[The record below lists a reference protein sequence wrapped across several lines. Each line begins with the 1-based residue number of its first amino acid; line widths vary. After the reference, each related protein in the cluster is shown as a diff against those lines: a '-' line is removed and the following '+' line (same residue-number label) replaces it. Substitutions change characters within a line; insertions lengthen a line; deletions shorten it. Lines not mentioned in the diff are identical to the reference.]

1 MNPETTTPDH
11 PVLEDTYEAELTS
24 RLSRELLNGR
34 RDFSQL
40 LMHAEGAYPT
50 DVRTALRKLEKAG
63 QIHLTSSGFWE
74 QSAIAGEPVKTSAFC
89 DRPAS
94 LSVSDLPEPHP
105 LDFDWRFSGET
116 LRSLCKR
123 ISARQGEPVAVL
135 GAPTLYKYLVDSG
148 MDAWLFDKNIHIIT
162 SLRESGYLSV
172 IECDLFH
179 FAEEPPRFSS
189 ALADPPWYMEHYRAF
204 LDAASRMLLPGGQ
217 LFISVLPR
225 LTRPSA
231 AIDRFR
237 ILETAVE
244 LGFDLSE
251 MNPAVLQYAS
261 PPFESEALRAE
272 SISVKDWRTG
282 DLFTFVRRM
291 ETPRRQV
298 LTGAKTTDRWESILL
313 GNTTIKVRVQQAS
326 AEPFDYMGA
335 SHTGELRL
343 RSVSR
348 RSPAR
353 SRVNLW
359 TSRNLALVVS
369 NTTLVVAVLRKIEA
383 GLSTTEALSIIGY
396 EYQLKIADQAKLES
410 LIHLLQRDAD
420 SK

>member
-1 MNPETTTPDH
+1 MNPETITPDH
-11 PVLEDTYEAELTS
+11 PVLEDTYEAELIS

-50 DVRTALRKLEKAG
+50 DVRTALSRLEKTG

-74 QSAIAGEPVKTSAFC
+74 QSAIPEELIKTSAFRNC
-89 DRPAS
+89 LAS
-94 LSVSDLPEPHP
+94 ASVTDLPEPHP
-105 LDFDWRFSGET
+105 LDFDWRFSSET
-116 LRSLCKR
+116 LRSLCER
-123 ISARQGEPVAVL
+123 IGARQGEPVAVL
-135 GAPTLYKYLVDSG
+135 GAPTLYRYLIDSG
-148 MDAWLFDKNIHIIT
+148 VDAWLFDKNIQIIT
-162 SLRESGYLSV
+162 RLRESGYLSV

-179 FAEEPPRFSS
+179 CAEEPPRFSS

-204 LDAASRMLLPGGQ
+204 LDAASTMLLPGGQ

-231 AIDRFR
+231 ATDRFG

-251 MNPAVLQYAS
+251 MNPAALHYAS

-272 SISVKDWRTG
+272 GISVKDWRTG

-291 ETPRRQV
+291 EKPRRQI
-298 LTGAKTTDRWESILL
+298 LTGAKTEDRWESILI
-313 GNTTIKVRVQQAS
+313 GNNTIKVKVQQAS
-326 AEPFDYMGA
+326 AEPFDYMAA

-359 TSRNLALVVS
+359 TSRNIALVVS

-383 GLSTTEALSIIGY
+383 GVSTAEALSVIGY
-396 EYQLKIADQAKLES
+396 EYQLKIAEQGKLES
-410 LIHLLQRDAD
+410 LIHLLQRDAEP
-420 SK
+420 K